1 MATPGSKS
9 PGALL
14 TCPATTL
21 WLCPLP
27 DLEVQVL
34 EVVVEAVPEVQEG
47 QVAEVQVPAPLPAA
61 TPK

>member
-1 MATPGSKS
+1 M
-9 PGALL
+9 